1 MAVSSDEAGNADF
14 SRMGSA
20 AAASSSKTLAD
31 LEAAR
36 KEEVAAA
43 SARSSS
49 ILTGLMANTKMAQE
63 MSESQLNTVNAA
75 LKQQE
80 LLHPEWR
87 VQKIAMEALL
97 PLRASGMLKP
107 EEYAAIMLE
116 LGGGQ
121 TNTEP
126 GLNMPGTGANLNAAL
141 GSAEIH

>member
-1 MAVSSDEAGNADF
+1 
-14 SRMGSA
+14 MGSA

-49 ILTGLMANTKMAQE
+49 ILTGLLASTTMTKDLSQAQ
-63 MSESQLNTVNAA
+63 LDTVNAA
-75 LKQQE
+75 LKEQE

-97 PLRASGMLKP
+97 PLRASGML
-107 EEYAAIMLE
+107 EEKIMP
-116 LGGGQ
+116 
-121 TNTEP
+121 NYV
-126 GLNMPGTGANLNAAL
+126 GT
-141 GSAEIH
+141 